1 MDCAKCEITD
11 LCRLRPYAIDVER
24 KIKDI
29 NMLGL
34 PFIIT
39 TKCEYY
45 RDMVSKAELQ
55 KQLTELQKRLEV

>member
-34 PFIIT
+34 PFTIT
-39 TKCEYY
+39 TK
-45 RDMVSKAELQ
+45 
-55 KQLTELQKRLEV
+55 